1 MKKIGVTSLIYLDY
15 AATTPISDNALNIY
29 VKASKNAFGNSSS
42 LHDIGEM
49 AAKTLHASR
58 KLITEVIGGHEK
70 GLYFTSGGSEANI
83 LAIQSLLKGID
94 LNKKHIITTQIEH
107 SSLYTFFQKL
117 TTEGYDVSFL
127 KPNEQGH
134 ITLDALKKEVRAT
147 TGLVSIQHGNSEI
160 GAVQR
165 IEEIGP
171 FLKEQGILFHSDCV
185 QTYGKLPINV
195 EKAQID
201 SISIS
206 SHKIYGPKGIGAAY
220 INPSVYWQPVIP
232 GTTHESG
239 FRPGTVDVPGAAA
252 FATAAKDISAEM
264 NDNTERLIGLRS
276 LFIGLLQPYKDK
288 ISLLNENTENT
299 LPNILPLVVDGIEGQ
314 YMMLECN
321 RFGFAISTGSAC
333 QVGMQAPSRS
343 LLAIGIDE
351 QKAKQYIRLSLGKE
365 TTSEQIVSFTQVL
378 VTIMENFKK

>member
-1 MKKIGVTSLIYLDY
+1 MRKIGVTSLIYLDY

-49 AAKTLHASR
+49 AAKTLQASR
-58 KLITEVIGGHEK
+58 KLITDVIGGHEK

-83 LAIQSLLKGID
+83 LAIQSLLNGVD

-117 TTEGYDVSFL
+117 TTEGYEVSFL

-134 ITLDALKKEVRAT
+134 FTLDALKKELRAN

-171 FLKEQGILFHSDCV
+171 FLKEHGILFHSDCV
-185 QTYGKLPINV
+185 QTFGKLPINV

-220 INPSVYWQPVIP
+220 INPSVFWQPVIP
-232 GTTHESG
+232 GTTHEAG

-252 FATAAKDISAEM
+252 FATAAKDISAVM

-276 LFIGLLQPYKDK
+276 LFIDLLQPYKDK
-288 ISLLNENTENT
+288 ITLLNENTEYT
-299 LPNILPLVVDGIEGQ
+299 LPNILPLVVDGVEGQ

-343 LLAIGIDE
+343 LLAIGFEE
-351 QKAKQYIRLSLGKE
+351 QKAKQYIRISLGKE
-365 TTSEQIVSFTQVL
+365 TTSEQIESFIQVL
-378 VTIMENFKK
+378 VNIVENF